1 MTWQSQD
8 EHTFEER
15 LRRIEALRTG
25 GWWKRGTPGRRR
37 RRSVVRL
44 PLRLLVISVA
54 LVIAL
59 KSLALATVSEGE
71 YRAALR
77 GLPEDTLTGEVLRV
91 VFGPDP
97 VSQTVARMLRF

>member
-37 RRSVVRL
+37 RRSVVHF
-44 PLRLLVISVA
+44 PLRLLVISV
-54 LVIAL
+54 AL

-77 GLPEDTLTGEVLRV
+77 GLPEGTVTGEVLRV